1 MDCHV
6 YADAVRNALIE
17 WLAMGKDKQALAD
30 IADRHGVEPYHV
42 EDLFHDHNA
51 D

>member
-6 YADAVRNALIE
+6 YADAVRNALIDF
-17 WLAMGKDKQALAD
+17 LAIGKCKLSLAD

-42 EDLFHDHNA
+42 SDLYLDHTA

>member
-6 YADAVRNALIE
+6 YADAVRNALID
-17 WLAMGKDKQALAD
+17 WLATGKDKLALAD

-42 EDLFHDHNA
+42 LDLYIDHTA